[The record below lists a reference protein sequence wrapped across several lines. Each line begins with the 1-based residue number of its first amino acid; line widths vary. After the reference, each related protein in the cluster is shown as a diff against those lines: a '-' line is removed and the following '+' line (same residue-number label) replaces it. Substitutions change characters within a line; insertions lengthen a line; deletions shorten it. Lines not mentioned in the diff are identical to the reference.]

1 MTKQEIKIRD
11 EYNNLL
17 TNFRNTPN
25 KLNGDKLLHFLQN
38 KSHYEALEDLAGKNP
53 HHGPKTH
60 PTFESSYKGAIES
73 LQVFEDKKGTPP
85 SIPEEFLG
93 DVRGWINF

>member
-1 MTKQEIKIRD
+1 MRIDAVSGGNSHYDNQNSLTRQEIKIRN

-25 KLNGDKLLHFLQN
+25 KSSGD
-38 KSHYEALEDLAGKNP
+38 
-53 HHGPKTH
+53 
-60 PTFESSYKGAIES
+60 KGAIES

-85 SIPEEFLG
+85 SMPEEFLG
-93 DVRGWINF
+93 DVKGWINF